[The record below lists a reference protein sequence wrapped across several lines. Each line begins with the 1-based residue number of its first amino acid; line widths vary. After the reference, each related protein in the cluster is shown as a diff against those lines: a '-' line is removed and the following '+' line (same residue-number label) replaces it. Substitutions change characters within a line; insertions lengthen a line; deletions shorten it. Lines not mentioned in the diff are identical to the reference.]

1 MARIS
6 KGKMEKMDAV
16 ADSGGV
22 IRAAAM
28 DQRGSLK
35 KALAKEMGVEAS
47 DITPQQMSEFKT
59 AVSKVLSPHASGILL
74 DPVYGLEASRARAQE
89 TGLLLA
95 YEESGYD
102 NTEGG
107 RIPIL
112 LPDWTVRQLVSEGAD
127 CIKLLIYYSPF
138 AEQWVNDFKKSFVE
152 RIGVECAHH
161 DVPFFLEFVG
171 YDVEGGSDPLS
182 YARKKPEIVAES
194 MREFSKDHYHV
205 DVLKV
210 EIPVDLKYTSGT
222 ASFQGESAAYERLEA
237 IDLYREAAEAAGKPF
252 IYLSAGVS
260 DEQFRE
266 SLEIAIEAGVQF
278 SGVLCGRATWQD
290 GIPVYARDGA
300 AALEDWLAERGVQN
314 IEALNLILKDA
325 HSWRAFYGGA
335 VEVG

>member
-16 ADSGGV
+16 ADSRGV

-47 DITPQQMSEFKT
+47 EITPQQMSEFKT

-182 YARKKPEIVAES
+182 YARKKPEIVAAS